1 VGPRARGAAGLTL
14 SVLIAIVYDMIPNP
28 EAAELNERI
37 RALVAAGEAG
47 SEEYQ
52 RLLAAWLRATV
63 VPAA

>member
-1 VGPRARGAAGLTL
+1 MGGRGRLW
-14 SVLIAIVYDMIPNP
+14 VLVAILFGMIPNP

-37 RALVAAGEAG
+37 RALVASGGAG

>member
-1 VGPRARGAAGLTL
+1 MGGRGRL
-14 SVLIAIVYDMIPNP
+14 SVLIAILCDMIPTP
-28 EAAELNERI
+28 EAAELNEAI
-37 RALVAAGEAG
+37 RALVARGEAG